1 MEVNLNSV
9 SRCRFIQIVLLL
21 NAMILPTTATAD
33 DTRRAVTTIVGAMAH
48 ADGRSQIDS
57 QTVEECIQKL
67 PTVSELEPVVNAKSL
82 YLKMINGDIDD
93 NRSVRTYSAEIDLT
107 YVIYR
112 KRLIVV
118 TTSSIEKSE
127 PVFKEVD
134 GRFDGS
140 QKFVSNSENGDAY
153 AGREYVHNYYFSTA
167 QAAIDDVTKRA
178 EAWLKQKQ
186 SIMCK
191 PQ

>member
-1 MEVNLNSV
+1 MHQRTQAKPR
-9 SRCRFIQIVLLL
+9 SRSSLLVLLCL
-21 NAMILPTTATAD
+21 VLIPGISGADDKQRAMMTVVGATAN
-33 DTRRAVTTIVGAMAH
+33 

-57 QTVEECIQKL
+57 QIIEECIQSL
-67 PTVSELEPVVNAKSL
+67 PTAAELQPVVNAKSQ
-82 YLKMINGDIDD
+82 YLKMINGDIND

-107 YVIYR
+107 YVVFQR
-112 KRLIVV
+112 RLVTV

-134 GRFDGS
+134 GRFDHS
-140 QKFVSNSENGDAY
+140 QQFVSNSENGDAY

-167 QAAIDDVTKRA
+167 DAAIKDVKSRA
-178 EAWLKQKQ
+178 EAWLRQKRAT
-186 SIMCK
+186 MCK